1 MKRLDQA
8 IPVESARRI
17 YDVIGKRYDWFGG
30 YEAQAKERSI
40 ELLGLTPGLKLLEVG
55 VGTGLQHRRL
65 QERLAPAGAAFGIDL
80 SHVMLDLTRQR
91 SDAPLCQAD
100 AHNLPF
106 ACAAFDR
113 LYASYVLDLLPQA
126 DLPGILSEFRRVLK
140 DDGQIVLVALTEG
153 VNLPSRL
160 LVAAWKALYTVS
172 PIACAGCRPL
182 QLSAL
187 FSQVGFK
194 WIQRE
199 VVVQLALPSEII
211 RAWK

>member
-30 YEAQAKERSI
+30 YEAHAKERSI
-40 ELLGLTPGLKLLEVG
+40 ELLELTPGLKLLEVG

-80 SHVMLDLTRQR
+80 SLVMLDLTRQR
-91 SDAPLCQAD
+91 SEAPLCQAD

-194 WIQRE
+194 RIQRE

-211 RAWK
+211 WAWK